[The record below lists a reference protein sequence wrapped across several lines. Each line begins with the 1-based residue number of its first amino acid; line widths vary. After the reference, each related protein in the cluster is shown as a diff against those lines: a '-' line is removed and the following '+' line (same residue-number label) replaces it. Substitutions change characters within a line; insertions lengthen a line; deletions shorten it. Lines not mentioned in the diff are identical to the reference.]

1 MTFKPQSAGNDYR
14 INPSIP
20 PPFGFIAATVQLA
33 VVTSTQWHG
42 ELIAWLAPK
51 CPRLRES

>member
-1 MTFKPQSAGNDYR
+1 LLKPQSAGNDYR